1 MGRRVSPELMGPLDL
16 IRAPAILAVSVA
28 EGALG
33 LAVGGLRFAR
43 ELLEPKPAE
52 VEVPPFARK
61 DDARNGSPPPSR
73 EEPPVQR
80 RPAPP
85 PAPEP
90 PLEEEHVDEG
100 AVLVAEVAEAGAE
113 DGAGA
118 ELEIQE
124 PWDGY
129 DEMTADQIADVIS
142 DAGRESV
149 AAVELYEAMNKNRST
164 VLDAAERRLRDLT
177 PPGSQTS

>member
-1 MGRRVSPELMGPLDL
+1 MGPVDL
-16 IRAPAILAVSVA
+16 IRAPAIVAVSVA

-33 LAVGGLRFAR
+33 LAIGGLRFAR

-61 DDARNGSPPPSR
+61 ENARDGSPPPPR
-73 EEPPVQR
+73 EEPPAQR
-80 RPAPP
+80 GPSPP
-85 PAPEP
+85 PRREP

-100 AVLVAEVAEAGAE
+100 AVLVAEVAETGAE

-129 DEMTADQIADVIS
+129 DEMTADQIVDVIS
-142 DAGRESV
+142 DAGRESL
-149 AAVELYEAMNKNRST
+149 AAVELYEAMNKNRHT
-164 VLDAAERRLRDLT
+164 VLEAAERRLRELT